1 MEKFLQ
7 HFNPGIMIFFTNGQ
21 LTNHC
26 DSISEGI
33 KNLFRPESDIIEIH
47 KVDSDGDLNGFIF
60 EATKNKDGYFKVK
73 YSNEY
78 YTELKPLIAQIWV
91 YNKNLFISR
100 KDELIQPEPYQA

>member
-21 LTNHC
+21 LEDHC
-26 DSISEGI
+26 NSIADGIPKIFDSKSE
-33 KNLFRPESDIIEIH
+33 LIEIH
-47 KVDSDGDLNGFIF
+47 KVDEFGDLNGFIF
-60 EATKNKDGYFKVK
+60 EAQKNKDGYFKVK